1 MQWFPYQGFS
11 GFTGFRGRGVGREI
25 AGRDII
31 GEDDREA
38 LELLKKGMRGGGR
51 FGLSQG
57 QFDPG
62 QAAPQGY
69 GQQMGRYPG
78 AGPERVVD
86 SGDSGVMRRLVLP
99 LPGRVIVAG
108 NATVTTAVRPQR
120 AFRVEKVLFTQF
132 QDVAMPTLA
141 NPLLVLAINIGA
153 EPVFVASG
161 GMPMRT
167 FVETAVG
174 NTLRGYTAFP
184 GIDVTIVV
192 QNPTADQWSY
202 GGGFVGEAIGA
213 PGF

>member
-1 MQWFPYQGFS
+1 MGFPYEGYT
-11 GFTGFRGRGVGREI
+11 GFTGFRGRGVSREI

-38 LELLKKGMRGGGR
+38 LEQVKKAMRRGNNWA
-51 FGLSQG
+51 SQE
-57 QFDPG
+57 
-62 QAAPQGY
+62 QAPAGY
-69 GQQMGRYPG
+69 GQQMGRFPG
-78 AGPERVVD
+78 AGVERVVD

-99 LPGRVIVAG
+99 LPGRIVVAG

-141 NPLLVLAINIGA
+141 NPLLVLSINIGA

-161 GMPMRT
+161 GMPMRV

-184 GIDVTIVV
+184 GIDVTLVV